1 MEYDI
6 HTVLDG
12 LTLAATLWVIYEL
25 RGPLKSTYQAE
36 QDNIQAYYVVSGL
49 CLALPSVTLKALC
62 CCHQYLEVEGP
73 NQVIIQVIVTASLAC
88 ERLQTQGN
96 CSAAGS
102 KDAMHD
108 AVLACRRSPA
118 SWWVYSPTRP
128 LTTPSSSG

>member
-49 CLALPSVTLKALC
+49 CLALPA
-62 CCHQYLEVEGP
+62 
-73 NQVIIQVIVTASLAC
+73 VIP
-88 ERLQTQGN
+88 R
-96 CSAAGS
+96 
-102 KDAMHD
+102 
-108 AVLACRRSPA
+108 
-118 SWWVYSPTRP
+118 
-128 LTTPSSSG
+128 